1 MIKQKISDHPVLMG
15 IERIVEIV
23 GFMLN
28 SDLKIIDFFYRINY
42 EKEGQDMSDLISPR
56 VPDWRMDNSI
66 NILARDQNFNPIENP
81 DFIEEKDEEGNVMNE
96 ENRFIKIPA
105 FDYTSG
111 LMLEST
117 AQLRVIMSLYITERD
132 NDGLF
137 NI

>member
-1 MIKQKISDHPVLMG
+1 MIKQKISDHPVLTG
-15 IERIVEIV
+15 IERTVEVV
-23 GFMLN
+23 GFTLN

-66 NILARDQNFNPIENP
+66 NILVRDQNFNPVPNP
-81 DFIEEKDEEGNVMNE
+81 DYIEEKDELGNVING
-96 ENRFIKIPA
+96 ENRFIKMPA